1 MTVRVIGIDP
11 GTIRTGW
18 GIIEADGT
26 RLRYVGAGT
35 IHAPER
41 NPLEARLRIL
51 FEGLVE
57 VFAAHAPSAVAVE
70 EVYVG
75 KHVSAALA
83 LGHARGIALLAAS
96 QRDIVV
102 HSYAASVVKRAVVGR
117 GAAEK
122 SQVAALVGA
131 LLGLRELPGIDATD
145 ALAIAITHAQTLRL
159 RELDLIGIG
168 KPRRR

>member
-1 MTVRVIGIDP
+1 MSVRVIGIDP

-18 GIIEADGT
+18 GIVEAEGS
-26 RLRYVGAGT
+26 RLKYVGAGT
-35 IHAPER
+35 IHAPDKH
-41 NPLEARLRIL
+41 PLEARLRIL

-57 VFAAHAPSAVAVE
+57 VFAAHSPSAVAVE

-96 QRDIVV
+96 QRDVVV

-117 GAAEK
+117 GGADK
-122 SQVAALVGA
+122 VQVAQLVGA
-131 LLGLRELPGIDATD
+131 VLGLRELPGIDATD

-159 RELDLIGIG
+159 RELDLLG
-168 KPRRR
+168 PRKGSRR